1 MTDKTELSAQRGII
15 KRGLT
20 NFTKHVEGLEGHVE
34 LGNLLSL
41 KQRIE
46 LNLRITNVKSLYD
59 SFQDIQQKIEI
70 LASESEADTE
80 KEQAYRDTFESNYYS
95 VLAKAQ
101 CLIHE
106 EDKKASGSSGL
117 SGAGQTPSVKLPII
131 SLPEFDGSVDHWL
144 EYRDTFQSLVHKCPS
159 VSKIQKFHYL
169 KSTLKGSAQLVIDS
183 IEFCEDNYDTAWELL
198 LNRYDNSKLLVQKHV
213 KSLFTMPSI
222 TKESS
227 PQIRKLIDV
236 TLKNIRAL
244 KLLGESTEHWD
255 TLIIYMIVS
264 KLDQSTEREWEQHKC
279 SLSVTDDSK
288 IIKLDDL
295 VKFLRQ
301 KADMLDTLSHSVS
314 HKTNNTQNTQN
325 KPSNSVAQK
334 VHCHIATEKSG
345 TNTNTKNNQTRK
357 RLCVLCSAPHP
368 LYSCQK
374 FLDLSIQDRI
384 QIVRKHRLCENCMN
398 SPTHTATD
406 CKYGPCRKCETK
418 KHNSL
423 ICDHANASQVNKAT
437 VRLQSAAE
445 AREATVPSD
454 NSSNSSHSRA
464 SAQSQSYSVQVKDE
478 THMNTNTQSTFMEP
492 SLLSTALV
500 EVSDKDGNFHQ
511 VRAVLDN
518 CSEKCLVTQS
528 LCDKLGLQLVQ
539 STIQIR
545 GVDHNAMKTTNEKP
559 QFADIFVRMR

>member
-20 NFTKHVEGLEGHVE
+20 NFTKHVESLEGHVE

-59 SFQDIQQKIEI
+59 SFQDIQQKIET

-106 EDKKASGSSGL
+106 EDKKASGSSGS

-131 SLPEFDGSVDHWL
+131 SLPEFDGSFDHWL

-159 VSKIQKFHYL
+159 ISKIQKFHYL
-169 KSTLKGSAQLVIDS
+169 KSTLKGSAQLVVDS

-264 KLDQSTEREWEQHKC
+264 S
-279 SLSVTDDSK
+279 S
-288 IIKLDDL
+288 IK
-295 VKFLRQ
+295 
-301 KADMLDTLSHSVS
+301 
-314 HKTNNTQNTQN
+314 
-325 KPSNSVAQK
+325 AQ
-334 VHCHIATEKSG
+334 
-345 TNTNTKNNQTRK
+345 
-357 RLCVLCSAPHP
+357 
-368 LYSCQK
+368 
-374 FLDLSIQDRI
+374 
-384 QIVRKHRLCENCMN
+384 
-398 SPTHTATD
+398 
-406 CKYGPCRKCETK
+406 
-418 KHNSL
+418 
-423 ICDHANASQVNKAT
+423 NASGNNI
-437 VRLQSAAE
+437 S
-445 AREATVPSD
+445 VPY
-454 NSSNSSHSRA
+454 
-464 SAQSQSYSVQVKDE
+464 Q
-478 THMNTNTQSTFMEP
+478 
-492 SLLSTALV
+492 
-500 EVSDKDGNFHQ
+500 
-511 VRAVLDN
+511 
-518 CSEKCLVTQS
+518 
-528 LCDKLGLQLVQ
+528 
-539 STIQIR
+539 
-545 GVDHNAMKTTNEKP
+545 
-559 QFADIFVRMR
+559 